1 MKTICILGMGYIG
14 LPTACMMANNGY
26 EVLGID
32 INDGIV
38 NNLSSGKLHIE
49 EPDLEEVFL
58 KAFKEGKLKVS
69 KKVEK
74 SDVYIIAV
82 PTPVKEDDKAD
93 LSYVIG
99 AAEMIKDFVSKDN
112 LVILEST
119 SPPGTTRNVVGSI
132 IEKNTKLAAG
142 TDFHLAFCPERV
154 LPGKIIYELVNNDR
168 VVGGFNEKSAELA
181 KEVYRSFVK
190 GSIYTT
196 TLETSEFVK
205 LAENTYRDVNIAFA
219 NELADICEEYK
230 ISIWDVVKFANM
242 HPRVNILNPGPGV
255 GGHCIAIDPW
265 FIIENIRKKDTLIEK
280 CRRINNSRPFVISN
294 KIAEILNN
302 IKNPK
307 IAIFGIAY
315 KENVGD
321 TRESP
326 ALVII
331 DELSKKGF
339 EVFIY
344 DPCVTNYKGKLNSL
358 DDSLND
364 ADLLLLFA
372 AHDTFKG
379 ISLDLIAQKMRNKN
393 IFDTRNFYNQ
403 DEVEKAGIKYYRI

>member
-26 EVLGID
+26 EVVGID
-32 INDGIV
+32 VNDGIV
-38 NNLSSGKLHIE
+38 SSLSSGKLHIE
-49 EPDLEEVFL
+49 EPELEKIFL

-69 KKVEK
+69 RHVKK

-82 PTPVKEDDKAD
+82 PTPLGKDNKAD

-99 AAEMIKDFVSKDN
+99 AAEMIKDFVSKES

-119 SPPGTTRNVVGSI
+119 SPPGTTRNIVGNI
-132 IEKNTKLAAG
+132 IEKNTKLVAG
-142 TDFHLAFCPERV
+142 TDFNLAFCPERV

-168 VVGGFNEKSAELA
+168 VIGGINEKSAELA
-181 KEVYRSFVK
+181 KDVYKSFVK
-190 GSIYTT
+190 GNIYTT

-205 LAENTYRDVNIAFA
+205 LAENTYRDINIAFA
-219 NELADICEEYK
+219 NELADICGEYD
-230 ISIWDVVKFANM
+230 INIWDVVKFANM

-265 FIIENIRKKDTLIEK
+265 FIIENIKKKDTLIEK
-280 CRRINNSRPFVISN
+280 CRDINNSRPLIISN
-294 KIAEILNN
+294 KAAMIVKG
-302 IKNPK
+302 IKDPK
-307 IAIFGIAY
+307 IAVFGISY

-326 ALVII
+326 ALAII
-331 DELSKKGF
+331 NELLKKGF
-339 EVFIY
+339 EVSVY
-344 DPCVTNYKGKLNSL
+344 DPVVTNYNGKLSSL
-358 DDSLND
+358 EDSLNG

-372 AHDTFKG
+372 AHDVFKK
-379 ISLDLIAQKMRNKN
+379 ISLDFIAQKMRNNN
-393 IFDTRNFYNQ
+393 IFDTRNFYDR
-403 DEVEKAGIKYYRI
+403 DEVEKAKIRYYRI

>member
-1 MKTICILGMGYIG
+1 MKKVCILGMGYIG

-26 EVLGID
+26 DVFGVD
-32 INDGIV
+32 VNDGIV
-38 NNLSSGKLHIE
+38 NKLSSGKLHIE
-49 EPDLEEVFL
+49 EPDLEEIFL
-58 KAFKEGKLKVS
+58 KAFKEGKLKIS

-82 PTPVKEDDKAD
+82 PTPVGEDDKAD
-93 LSYVIG
+93 LSYVKD
-99 AAEMIKDFVSKDN
+99 AAEMIKDYVLKDN

-119 SPPGTTRNVVGSI
+119 SPPGTTRNIVGDI
-132 IEKNTKLAAG
+132 IEKNTKMIAG
-142 TDFHLAFCPERV
+142 KDYHLAFCPERV

-168 VVGGFNEKSAELA
+168 VVGGFDDISAQLA
-181 KEVYRSFVK
+181 KEVYGSFVK
-190 GSIYTT
+190 GNIYTT

-230 ISIWDVVKFANM
+230 INIWDVIKFANM

-265 FIIENIRKKDTLIEK
+265 FIIENISKKETLIEK
-280 CRRINNSRPFVISN
+280 CRRINNSRPFTISN
-294 KIAEILNN
+294 KITEILKDV
-302 IKNPK
+302 KNPK
-307 IAIFGIAY
+307 VAILGITY

-331 DELSKKGF
+331 DELSKKGM

-344 DPCVTNYKGKLNSL
+344 DPLATNYKGKLNNLDESL
-358 DDSLND
+358 SE

-372 AHDTFKG
+372 AHDDFRK
-379 ISLDLIAQKMRNKN
+379 ISLDFISEKMRNKN
-393 IFDTRNFYNQ
+393 IFDTRNFYQ
-403 DEVEKAGIKYYRI
+403 KSEVEKTGIKYFRI